1 MNGNTRIVINSIAQ
15 FTRTLI
21 NVGLGFYGTRIVL
34 EALGEDNYGVYTLVA
49 GVVFLLS
56 FVTNALSTTTQRFL
70 SYHRSSNDISI
81 LKTIFSNIIVL
92 HIILGFGILIILEII
107 SPFLFNGFL
116 NIQHEH
122 IESARFS
129 FQCVIFMVLCTCMTS
144 PFRGLLISH
153 QNLIFTSIIDIIDGI
168 LKLIIAFVILY
179 WQFIPNTL
187 IEYAI
192 LMTIINIFNLLAF
205 SIYCILKYPECSYP
219 KYSDIS
225 IRLIKKIIGFAGWLI
240 YSTSMIVGRNQG
252 TAIVLNKFLG
262 TLANTAFGLAVQMN
276 SACMFISSSILNA
289 FNPQI
294 IKTEGE
300 KRHELAL
307 RYAQTASKLC
317 YLMML
322 IVVAPLCV
330 YMEPVIQIWL
340 GDVPIYVVT
349 LGRIIILTTLCDQ
362 LTTGLSVINK
372 AIGKL
377 KIYSLTVDTIKI
389 FTVPLLTI
397 LLYFN
402 VSLEIAFSSFLIM
415 ELLSGLLRL
424 PILKKQAGI
433 SINNWIKEVILKLIL
448 PTIIIAE
455 YYKICDTYFQT
466 DFLSIIAI
474 SLMGSIILILSSYH
488 LALSIN
494 ERRIVN
500 GLILSLIH
508 RIKHNDR
515 KL

>member
-1 MNGNTRIVINSIAQ
+1 
-15 FTRTLI
+15 
-21 NVGLGFYGTRIVL
+21 
-34 EALGEDNYGVYTLVA
+34 
-49 GVVFLLS
+49 
-56 FVTNALSTTTQRFL
+56 
-70 SYHRSSNDISI
+70 
-81 LKTIFSNIIVL
+81 
-92 HIILGFGILIILEII
+92 
-107 SPFLFNGFL
+107 
-116 NIQHEH
+116 
-122 IESARFS
+122 
-129 FQCVIFMVLCTCMTS
+129 
-144 PFRGLLISH
+144 
-153 QNLIFTSIIDIIDGI
+153 
-168 LKLIIAFVILY
+168 
-179 WQFIPNTL
+179 
-187 IEYAI
+187 
-192 LMTIINIFNLLAF
+192 
-205 SIYCILKYPECSYP
+205 
-219 KYSDIS
+219 
-225 IRLIKKIIGFAGWLI
+225 
-240 YSTSMIVGRNQG
+240 
-252 TAIVLNKFLG
+252 
-262 TLANTAFGLAVQMN
+262 
-276 SACMFISSSILNA
+276 
-289 FNPQI
+289 
-294 IKTEGE
+294 
-300 KRHELAL
+300 
-307 RYAQTASKLC
+307 
-317 YLMML
+317 MML
-322 IVVAPLCV
+322 TVVAPLYV